1 MIRQSARLLTAFLAL
16 LLLGAPL
23 PFGGVTPWAEALL
36 RGLCFA
42 ALLLAAAALDSPA
55 SLRPVAVPAVALA
68 GVALFGLLQAA
79 ALPDRLVAAIS
90 PQHARLQRQAAQL
103 AAAGLDEAPREPA
116 RLTLAATASRSAAT
130 GWAAAAAIFLAAAV
144 AGGRRE
150 HRRWLAGAVL
160 AGGLFEVFFGA
171 RDWFARSRT
180 LWGVEL
186 SASAIRLRG
195 TFVNPNHL
203 AVYLEMALPVA
214 FAWGWW
220 AARRARDE
228 PQLERRLLLAA
239 PPVILWLTLFAGLSF
254 TGSRG
259 GLLAA
264 VAAVTA
270 QGFLAAQVRKRWWLA
285 PLGAL
290 AALAGL
296 AVVASVGLREGLGR
310 LLSTSATDVSWL
322 ARLRES
328 RAVLELWR
336 LFPAT
341 GSGLGTFRDAFPL
354 VQPPDLEGIYWH
366 PHSDLLEVL
375 STAGLAGLALL
386 LVGLAALLYRLA
398 AVLKAGSRSEDRA
411 AGLAAFGALVSLAL
425 HESFEFGLTMPGNA
439 VTLAV
444 LLGSAAAA
452 RVAHARS
459 AQREGARE
467 HLAAVEALELHDVE
481 PAPERRRH
489 AQRRRAARE
498 RLDQE
503 GSHGG
508 AVEP

>member
-1 MIRQSARLLTAFLAL
+1 MIRHSAHLLTAFLAL

-42 ALLLAAAALDSPA
+42 ALLLAAAAFDSPA
-55 SLRPVAVPAVALA
+55 SLRPAAVPAAALA
-68 GVALFGLLQAA
+68 SLALLGLLQAA
-79 ALPDRLVAAIS
+79 PLPAGFVAAVS
-90 PQHARLQRQAAQL
+90 PRHALLERQAAQL
-103 AAAGLDEAPREPA
+103 TGADQGDGPSEPA
-116 RLTLAATASRSAAT
+116 RLTVAAAASRSAAV
-130 GWAAAAAIFLAAAV
+130 GWAAAAAVFLAAAV
-144 AGGRRE
+144 AGRRRE

-171 RDWFARSRT
+171 RDWFARSHT

-186 SASAIRLRG
+186 SAGAIRLRG

-203 AVYLEMALPVA
+203 AVYLEMALAVA

-228 PQLERRLLLAA
+228 PHLERRLLLIA
-239 PPVILWLTLFAGLSF
+239 PPVMLWLTLFAGLAF

-285 PLGAL
+285 PLGA
-290 AALAGL
+290 AAAFAGL
-296 AVVASVGLREGLGR
+296 AVVASVGLSEGLGR
-310 LLSTSATDVSWL
+310 LLSTSASDVSWV
-322 ARLRES
+322 ARLHES
-328 RAVLELWR
+328 RAVLKLWR

-354 VQPPDLEGIYWH
+354 VQPPDVPGTYWH

-375 STAGLAGLALL
+375 STAGIAGAALL
-386 LVGLAALLYRLA
+386 LAGLAALLIRLA
-398 AVLKAGSRSEDRA
+398 AVLAAGSRSEDRA
-411 AGLAAFGALVSLAL
+411 AALAALGALASLGL

-452 RVAHARS
+452 RVTRARS
-459 AQREGARE
+459 AQDHGAGE
-467 HLAAVEALELHDVE
+467 DLTAVEALELQHVE

-489 AQRRRAARE
+489 AQRRRAARGP
-498 RLDQE
+498 LDQE
-503 GSHGG
+503 GPHGG